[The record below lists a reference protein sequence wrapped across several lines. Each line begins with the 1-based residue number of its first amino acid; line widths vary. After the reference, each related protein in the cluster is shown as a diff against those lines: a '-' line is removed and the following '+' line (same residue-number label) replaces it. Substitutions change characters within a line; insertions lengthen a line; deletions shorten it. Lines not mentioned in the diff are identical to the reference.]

1 MFLRYLELV
10 NVGVFADKHR
20 ISFEKTSKA
29 KPVTLIGA
37 LNGGGKT
44 TILNSL
50 QLALYGNR
58 AFGIERT
65 KKNYK
70 EYLRELKNRGSSPD
84 SSSTVELSFDLRQ
97 SGSTSTY
104 RIQRNWRCKQDTYEE
119 SFIALKDDTFDEFLS
134 ANWND
139 FIESILPSRL
149 AHLFFFDG
157 EQIEQMAD
165 ESSAQILL
173 KTAFKSLLG
182 LDVVERLQED
192 LIVLERRKKSA
203 IQSPAKQNK
212 ISDLELACE
221 REQQKLQD
229 LHQKII
235 QQQSLLDKQANGI
248 SKLKDLFKEKGGESF
263 EKRESVEKE
272 ISEIELN
279 VKATS
284 QTILDSVSG
293 PSFLVPLLSKLK
305 GWVDKTD
312 LDTLVINNEMVASY
326 LNTRNTKLLSKI
338 RALVD
343 AASFKKVKDLFTDF
357 DTPTDKFSQR
367 FSIDYV
373 SYHKLSFLVNDVIPE
388 AKKKLADEFSILKQ
402 LKTEMGAKE
411 RFLATTPD
419 FDAIKDLNA
428 ALNEKNEEFR
438 IAATKLSDLNQVF
451 RQTEIELNSYKKLLN
466 KELETDLENY
476 TTQNHQHRVLTF
488 IPKVS
493 STLKEFSE
501 KVLHRHVGALEGK
514 ITECFQYLIRK
525 PDFIKK
531 VIIDP
536 IDFRLSLLDG
546 ELNPVPFTLLS
557 AGERQI
563 LATSILWG
571 LSKVSGRPIPLV
583 IDTPLG
589 RLDSNHRD
597 NLVQRYFPSAS
608 HQVILLST
616 DEEIVNGYHETLRP
630 YISKSF
636 LLEFDPKKKCSSIKE
651 SYFTK

>member
-1 MFLRYLELV
+1 VFLRYLELV
-10 NVGVFADKHR
+10 NVGVFANKHR

-97 SGSTSTY
+97 NGSTSNY

-139 FIESILPSRL
+139 FIDSILPSRL

-212 ISDLELACE
+212 ILDLELACE

-235 QQQSLLDKQANGI
+235 QQQSLLDRQTNEI

-272 ISEIELN
+272 INELEL
-279 VKATS
+279 KTKETS
-284 QTILDSVSG
+284 QIILESVSSS
-293 PSFLVPLLSKLK
+293 SFLVPLLSKLK
-305 GWVDKTD
+305 SWVDNTD
-312 LDTLVINNEMVASY
+312 LDTLVIHNDMVTSY
-326 LNTRNTKLLSKI
+326 LSTRDTKLLSKI
-338 RALVD
+338 KALIDV
-343 AASFKKVKDLFTDF
+343 ASFKRVKDLFNSF
-357 DTPTDKFSQR
+357 DKPTDKSLHG

-373 SYHKLSFLVNDVIPE
+373 SYHKFRFLVTDVIPE
-388 AKKKLADEFSILKQ
+388 AKKKLGDGFSILKQ

-438 IAATKLSDLNQVF
+438 ISATKLSDLNQVF

-476 TTQNHQHRVLTF
+476 TTQNHQHRILTF

-493 STLKEFSE
+493 ATLKEFSE
-501 KVLHRHVGALEGK
+501 KVLQRHVGALEGK

-531 VIIDP
+531 IIIDP
-536 IDFRLSLLDG
+536 TDFRLSLLD
-546 ELNPVPFTLLS
+546 EDLKQVPFTILS

-589 RLDSNHRD
+589 RLDSNHRA

-616 DEEIVNGYHETLRP
+616 DEEIVNGYHESLRP

-651 SYFTK
+651 SYFNK